1 VKLAEPAPFWPGYE
15 RTIMRVIPR
24 INYQNA
30 TGLLDKI
37 AGLGK
42 EIAGTALDQ
51 ERLIRSG
58 EAQQDKGSEKLQAL
72 RAEAKAQG
80 HEAKARAQE
89 TKQKDAQQ
97 RKPR

>member
-1 VKLAEPAPFWPGYE
+1 
-15 RTIMRVIPR
+15 MRVIPR
-24 INYQNA
+24 VNYTQA

-51 ERLIRSG
+51 ERLICSG
-58 EAQQDKGSEKLQAL
+58 EAQQAKGSEKLQTL
-72 RAEAKAQG
+72 RAQVKAEG
-80 HEAKARAQE
+80 HEAKARAHE
-89 TKQKDAQQ
+89 SKQKDAQQ